1 MTLDPMQHSL
11 AHQQYLKKVKR
22 KEIFIIVM
30 RLAVLL
36 AFIVLWEV
44 AARLNWI
51 DSFIM
56 SSPSRIFNT
65 AIKLFTEDNLS
76 WHIFVTVTETVIGF
90 TLGTVFGVLIA
101 IILWWSSTVAKIAD
115 PYLVVLNALPKIAL
129 GPVIIVWVGA
139 GYKAIVAITILIS
152 IVVTILSMLNGFM
165 EVSDSKIKLME
176 TFSATKLQILQKVV
190 LPASIPTMIS
200 TLKINVGMAWVG
212 VIVGEFLVSKDGL
225 GYLIVYGGQV
235 FKLDLVM
242 TSVIILSIAAGLM
255 YAFVAWLEKK
265 YVKQG

>member
-1 MTLDPMQHSL
+1 MNLSEKNYSP
-11 AHQQYLKKVKR
+11 AHNEYLKTIKR
-22 KEIFIIVM
+22 KD
-30 RLAVLL
+30 R
-36 AFIVLWEV
+36 FIVIMRIVVLIAIIDLWEI

-51 DSFIM
+51 DAFIM
-56 SSPSRIFNT
+56 SSPSRILNT

-76 WHIFVTVTETVIGF
+76 WHLFVTVSETVAGFLIG
-90 TLGTVFGVLIA
+90 TIGGVIIA
-101 IILWWSSTVAKIAD
+101 IILWWSNTVAKISE

-139 GYKAIVAITILIS
+139 GYKAIIAITVLIS
-152 IVVTILSMLNGFM
+152 IIVTILSMLNGFM
-165 EVSDSKIKLME
+165 EVSESKIKLME
-176 TFSATKLQILQKVV
+176 TFSATKLQILQKVI

-265 YVKQG
+265 YVKI